1 MMRKES
7 AGLPGGTEVA
17 LDAADCLTLQQVLQA
32 FNSSISEEHAW
43 ALFYQGSRCFQKC
56 IDEGTAY
63 CLPTKLAHVVLH
75 KDGTVHPRTL
85 MHTGDD
91 RSREKFNAEH
101 ELVVN
106 LAIVVYQ
113 ALDYTHGEDEERLM
127 SPELESLITEMTA
140 NNAAEDDEECEGA
153 LSEGSETSE
162 GGRADTDDEGIER
175 DSEPA
180 PRRRRSIRR
189 FMLKD
194 VVERCIW
201 HCGGSGARLARDNAA
216 AHYRAVC
223 RALVAEA
230 LELASF
236 LARVRVHGARHLG
249 AAEDSAMHLDT
260 LHFSDWAR
268 FWMQVIGD
276 LRMGVKLKKVNYS
289 RTPIEYELTPYE
301 ILMDDIRSRRYTLRK
316 VDGAIPQS
324 VKKDAHAMIL
334 EFIRSRPPL
343 KKASERKLPP
353 RRREVTP
360 REQLLASIQVGRQL
374 RPTPYS
380 RRLSTSGSGSGP
392 GGGEPHA
399 YPHEYPHP
407 HARRTDVT
415 PHAPHAPPQRRLIKA
430 TLDNDDD
437 DDDDDT
443 ETCASPETCAPQPY
457 PRHTAPQQ
465 TPPKPWKRTV
475 ATGTPRAPPRTRI
488 SHDEYHQFCDETLES
503 YDLATQCPS
512 RRASMRRHTITHS
525 VPPTDGAQSMPHSR
539 PNSRASC
546 GGATSLASSD
556 ADAQL
561 GDLSWSRSSLQD
573 ELIKSVSGSPTHQHK
588 QWQDAIM
595 SDDRLS
601 LTLEEIV
608 HIRSVLTKAELEVLP
623 VEGRVKEDVEKRRVC
638 FLCLKTRFGIFGPWG
653 QKCKLCKKTVCQKC
667 CSKMR
672 IPTEHFAHVPVA
684 LLSPSLLPSPE
695 DEQQSFPRSLMARLV
710 SPERSVSIRTS
721 SNQMRIPTEHFAHVP
736 VALLSPSLLPSPED
750 EQQSFP
756 RSLMARLVSPERS
769 VSIRT
774 SSHQMRI
781 PTEHFAH
788 VPVALLSPSLLPS
801 PEDEQQSFPRSLMAR
816 LVSPE
821 RSVSIR
827 TSSHQMRIPTEHFAH
842 VPVALLSPSLLPS
855 PEDEQQSFPRSL
867 MARLV
872 SPERSATVENSVGS
886 APNSPASTRRHAAAS
901 APGSRGASA
910 MGFAEPLP
918 TVRVDGPGSM
928 PCVSTPLSSMSTL
941 ERRARY
947 GRSVTGA
954 SAAERLRGV
963 QMAVCHD
970 CKAMVLQIIKSS
982 RACRSASRDRALR
995 HLTLDLAPVYTADC

>member
-1 MMRKES
+1 MMRKEA
-7 AGLPGGTEVA
+7 AGCPGGTEVA
-17 LDAADCLTLQQVLQA
+17 LDSTDCLTLQQILQA
-32 FNSSISEEHAW
+32 FNSHISEEHAW
-43 ALFYQGSRCFQKC
+43 ALFYQASRCFQKC
-56 IDEGTAY
+56 LDEGTAY
-63 CLPTKLAHVVLH
+63 YLPTELAHVVLH

-85 MHTGDD
+85 LHTGDD
-91 RSREKFNAEH
+91 SSREKFKSEY

-106 LAIVVYQ
+106 LAIVVYH

-127 SPELESLITEMTA
+127 SPDLESLISEMTA
-140 NNAAEDDEECEGA
+140 CNVADDDEECA

-180 PRRRRSIRR
+180 PRRRRSLRR

-194 VVERCIW
+194 VIERCIW
-201 HCGGSGARLARDNAA
+201 HCGGSGARIARDTAA

-236 LARVRVHGARHLG
+236 LARVRVGGARDLG
-249 AAEDSAMHLDT
+249 AHEDSAMHLDT
-260 LHFSDWAR
+260 LQFSDWTNRRIWRALQAR
-268 FWMQVIGD
+268 FWVQVIGE

-392 GGGEPHA
+392 GGGDAHTHPHT
-399 YPHEYPHP
+399 HP
-407 HARRTDVT
+407 HAHTRRGDVT
-415 PHAPHAPPQRRLIKA
+415 PHAPPQRRLIKVDF
-430 TLDNDDD
+430 DNLEDD

-443 ETCASPETCAPQPY
+443 ETCVSPETLAPQPF

-475 ATGTPRAPPRTRI
+475 AAETPRAPPRTRI

-512 RRASMRRHTITHS
+512 RRASMRRHTVTHAC
-525 VPPTDGAQSMPHSR
+525 PPTDGAQSLPHSR
-539 PNSRASC
+539 PGSRASC
-546 GGATSLASSD
+546 GGAASLASSD

-561 GDLSWSRSSLQD
+561 GELSWSRSSLQD
-573 ELIKSVSGSPTHQHK
+573 ELIKSK

-684 LLSPSLLPSPE
+684 LLSPSLLPSPD

-710 SPERSVSIRTS
+710 SPE
-721 SNQMRIPTEHFAHVP
+721 H
-736 VALLSPSLLPSPED
+736 
-750 EQQSFP
+750 
-756 RSLMARLVSPERS
+756 
-769 VSIRT
+769 
-774 SSHQMRI
+774 
-781 PTEHFAH
+781 
-788 VPVALLSPSLLPS
+788 
-801 PEDEQQSFPRSLMAR
+801 
-816 LVSPE
+816 
-821 RSVSIR
+821 
-827 TSSHQMRIPTEHFAH
+827 
-842 VPVALLSPSLLPS
+842 
-855 PEDEQQSFPRSL
+855 
-867 MARLV
+867 
-872 SPERSATVENSVGS
+872 SATVENSVGS
-886 APNSPASTRRHAAAS
+886 APSSPAATRRHPGTAAS

-910 MGFAEPLP
+910 MGYVEPLP
-918 TVRVDGPGSM
+918 AVRVDGPGSM
-928 PCVSTPLSSMSTL
+928 PCVSTPLSSLSTL

-947 GRSVTGA
+947 GRSVTGVTV
-954 SAAERLRGV
+954 AERLRGV

>member
-1 MMRKES
+1 MMRKGS
-7 AGLPGGTEVA
+7 AGTPGGTEVA
-17 LDAADCLTLQQVLQA
+17 LDAADCLTLQQILKA
-32 FNSSISEEHAW
+32 FNSNISEEHAW
-43 ALFYQGSRCFQKC
+43 ALFYQTSRCYQKC
-56 IDEGTAY
+56 LDEGTAY
-63 CLPTKLAHVVLH
+63 YLPTELAHVLLH
-75 KDGTVHPRTL
+75 KDGTVHPSTL
-85 MHTGDD
+85 LHTRDD
-91 RSREKFNAEH
+91 SSREKVKSEN

-106 LAIVVYQ
+106 LAIVVYH
-113 ALDYTHGEDEERLM
+113 ALDYTHGEDEERLI
-127 SPELESLITEMTA
+127 SPDLEGLITEMTA
-140 NNAAEDDEECEGA
+140 GNITEDDEECGA

-175 DSEPA
+175 DAEPP
-180 PRRRRSIRR
+180 PRRRRALRR

-194 VVERCIW
+194 VIERCIW
-201 HCGGSGARLARDNAA
+201 HCGGGSGRIARETAA

-236 LARVRVHGARHLG
+236 LARVRVGGARDLG
-249 AAEDSAMHLDT
+249 AAEDSATHLDT
-260 LHFSDWAR
+260 LQFSDWSNRRIWRALQAR
-268 FWMQVIGD
+268 FWMQVIGE

-353 RRREVTP
+353 PRREVTP

-392 GGGEPHA
+392 GGGDT
-399 YPHEYPHP
+399 
-407 HARRTDVT
+407 RRGDVT
-415 PHAPHAPPQRRLIKA
+415 PHAPPQRRLIKVDF
-430 TLDNDDD
+430 DNLEDDED
-437 DDDDDT
+437 EDDT
-443 ETCASPETCAPQPY
+443 ETCVSPETCAPQPF

-465 TPPKPWKRTV
+465 TAPKPWKRTV
-475 ATGTPRAPPRTRI
+475 AGETPRAPPRTRI
-488 SHDEYHQFCDETLES
+488 SHHEYHQFCDETLES

-512 RRASMRRHTITHS
+512 RRASMRRHTVTHPPC
-525 VPPTDGAQSMPHSR
+525 PPTDGAQSLPHSR
-539 PNSRASC
+539 PGSRASC
-546 GGATSLASSD
+546 AGAASLASSD
-556 ADAQL
+556 ADVQL
-561 GDLSWSRSSLQD
+561 GELSWSRSSLQD
-573 ELIKSVSGSPTHQHK
+573 ELIKSK

-684 LLSPSLLPSPE
+684 LLSPSLLPSPD
-695 DEQQSFPRSLMARLV
+695 DEPQSFPRSLMARLV
-710 SPERSVSIRTS
+710 APEHNV
-721 SNQMRIPTEHFAHVP
+721 
-736 VALLSPSLLPSPED
+736 
-750 EQQSFP
+750 
-756 RSLMARLVSPERS
+756 
-769 VSIRT
+769 
-774 SSHQMRI
+774 
-781 PTEHFAH
+781 
-788 VPVALLSPSLLPS
+788 
-801 PEDEQQSFPRSLMAR
+801 
-816 LVSPE
+816 
-821 RSVSIR
+821 
-827 TSSHQMRIPTEHFAH
+827 
-842 VPVALLSPSLLPS
+842 
-855 PEDEQQSFPRSL
+855 
-867 MARLV
+867 
-872 SPERSATVENSVGS
+872 TVDNSVGS
-886 APNSPASTRRHAAAS
+886 APSSPARARRCAAS

-910 MGFAEPLP
+910 LGFAEPLP
-918 TVRVDGPGSM
+918 SVAIARADGPGSM
-928 PCVSTPLSSMSTL
+928 PCVSTPLSTMSTL

-947 GRSVTGA
+947 GRAATGV

-982 RACRSASRDRALR
+982 RASRSASRDRALR

>member
-1 MMRKES
+1 MMRKEA
-7 AGLPGGTEVA
+7 AGSPGGTEVA
-17 LDAADCLTLQQVLQA
+17 LDSADCLTLQQILKA
-32 FNSSISEEHAW
+32 FNSNISEEHAW
-43 ALFYQGSRCFQKC
+43 ALFYQASRCYQKC
-56 IDEGTAY
+56 LDEGTAY
-63 CLPTKLAHVVLH
+63 YLPTELGHVLLH
-75 KDGTVHPRTL
+75 KDGTVHPSTL
-85 MHTGDD
+85 LHTGDD
-91 RSREKFNAEH
+91 SSREKVKTEN

-106 LAIVVYQ
+106 LAIVVYH
-113 ALDYTHGEDEERLM
+113 ALDYTHGEDEERLI
-127 SPELESLITEMTA
+127 SPDLEGLITEMTA
-140 NNAAEDDEECEGA
+140 GNITEDDEECG

-175 DSEPA
+175 DAEPP
-180 PRRRRSIRR
+180 PRRRRALRR

-194 VVERCIW
+194 VIERCVW
-201 HCGGSGARLARDNAA
+201 HCGGGSGRIARETAA

-236 LARVRVHGARHLG
+236 LARVRVGGARDLG
-249 AAEDSAMHLDT
+249 AAEDSATHLDT

-268 FWMQVIGD
+268 FWMQVIGE

-316 VDGAIPQS
+316 VDGAIPQN

-353 RRREVTP
+353 PRREVTP

-392 GGGEPHA
+392 GGGD
-399 YPHEYPHP
+399 
-407 HARRTDVT
+407 ARRGDVT
-415 PHAPHAPPQRRLIKA
+415 PHAPPQRRLIKVDF
-430 TLDNDDD
+430 DNLEDDED
-437 DDDDDT
+437 EDDT
-443 ETCASPETCAPQPY
+443 ETCASPETCAPQPF

-465 TPPKPWKRTV
+465 TAPKPWKRT
-475 ATGTPRAPPRTRI
+475 A
-488 SHDEYHQFCDETLES
+488 

-512 RRASMRRHTITHS
+512 RHASMRRHTVTHLPC
-525 VPPTDGAQSMPHSR
+525 PPTDGAQSLPHSR
-539 PNSRASC
+539 PGSRASC
-546 GGATSLASSD
+546 AGAASLASSD
-556 ADAQL
+556 ADVQL
-561 GDLSWSRSSLQD
+561 GELSWSRSSLQD
-573 ELIKSVSGSPTHQHK
+573 ELIKSVSGSPTHPHK

-684 LLSPSLLPSPE
+684 LLSPSLLPSPD
-695 DEQQSFPRSLMARLV
+695 DEPHSFPRSLVARLV
-710 SPERSVSIRTS
+710 SPDHNV
-721 SNQMRIPTEHFAHVP
+721 
-736 VALLSPSLLPSPED
+736 
-750 EQQSFP
+750 
-756 RSLMARLVSPERS
+756 
-769 VSIRT
+769 
-774 SSHQMRI
+774 
-781 PTEHFAH
+781 
-788 VPVALLSPSLLPS
+788 
-801 PEDEQQSFPRSLMAR
+801 
-816 LVSPE
+816 
-821 RSVSIR
+821 
-827 TSSHQMRIPTEHFAH
+827 
-842 VPVALLSPSLLPS
+842 
-855 PEDEQQSFPRSL
+855 
-867 MARLV
+867 
-872 SPERSATVENSVGS
+872 TVDNSVGS
-886 APNSPASTRRHAAAS
+886 APSSPARRRAACS

-910 MGFAEPLP
+910 LGFSEPP
-918 TVRVDGPGSM
+918 PAIARADGPGSM
-928 PCVSTPLSSMSTL
+928 PCVTHVRWYLS
-941 ERRARY
+941 RARY
-947 GRSVTGA
+947 GRAATNA
-954 SAAERLRGV
+954 ATAERLRGV

-982 RACRSASRDRALR
+982 RASRSASRDRALR